1 MTEVDRQES
10 DLDLTYD
17 TSQPGRYIPFDKV
30 DRSKYDIIHPENAM
44 SKLKMSARTAYRKID
59 SGELE
64 YTLDKGS
71 KRILVIKDQSLSDLN
86 HSNVSHIS
94 SREQLRSDNMS
105 DTLSLS
111 PVIEKLLE
119 NLPVYK
125 EQLTEKEED
134 LRQLVEKYDR
144 LQNELERLKSKHIE
158 ELQLVRQECQTR
170 LDEIRKEKD
179 DVVAQLRGNI
189 DILKNKHQEELQA
202 ARLGAQA
209 EIDQLKASLEMERVG
224 KARMEGEIKR
234 IDTIEVTVNAQKET
248 ISSQKT
254 TIEAL
259 NNERIVI
266 TQQLQKYKGSGQG
279 LGQNPEAADKKPIWK
294 FW

>member
-17 TSQPGRYIPFDKV
+17 TSQPGKYIPFDKV
-30 DRSKYDIIHPENAM
+30 DRAKYDIIHPENAM

-71 KRILVIKDQSLSDLN
+71 KRILVRKDQSLSDLN
-86 HSNVSHIS
+86 HFNVSHIS
-94 SREQLRSDNMS
+94 GKEQMRSDNLS
-105 DTLSLS
+105 DTPFLS

-119 NLPVYK
+119 NLPDYK
-125 EQLTEKEED
+125 EKLAEKEED
-134 LRQLVEKYDR
+134 FRELVEKYDR
-144 LQNELERLKSKHIE
+144 LHDELERLKSKYNE
-158 ELQLVRQECQTR
+158 DLQAVRQECQTHLDR
-170 LDEIRKEKD
+170 LRKEKD
-179 DVVAQLRGNI
+179 DVVAQLRGDI
-189 DILKNKHQEELQA
+189 DLLKNKHQEDLQS

-209 EIDQLKASLEMERVG
+209 EIDQLKANLEMERVG

-234 IDTIEVTVNAQKET
+234 IDTIEVTVDAQKET

-279 LGQNPEAADKKPIWK
+279 LGQNPETADKKPLWK